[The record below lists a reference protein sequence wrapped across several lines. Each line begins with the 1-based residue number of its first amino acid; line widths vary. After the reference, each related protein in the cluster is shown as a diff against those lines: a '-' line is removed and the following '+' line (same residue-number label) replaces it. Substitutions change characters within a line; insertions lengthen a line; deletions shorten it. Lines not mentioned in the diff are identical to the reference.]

1 MYLRCLLLIIYDT
14 IIKRGD
20 NMHLQE
26 SGEMYLETIY
36 VLANRNKD
44 VRSIDIARELNY
56 SKPSVSRAMSILK
69 KDEYIDVDSKG
80 YIVLTQKGL
89 EVASRIYDRHDT
101 LSAFFESLGVSHETA
116 VNDACR
122 IEHVIS
128 DETMQRIKDTMSK

>member
-26 SGEMYLETIY
+26 SGEMYLETLY